1 MCARVRSPLLRLRA
15 AVVAA
20 PEPFTELAGMGL
32 ADPRAMGTDAMTGD
46 HTMKVK
52 THVRAGILPP
62 PPGGGRCGA

>member
-1 MCARVRSPLLRLRA
+1 MND
-15 AVVAA
+15 
-20 PEPFTELAGMGL
+20 LAGMGL

-62 PPGGGRCGA
+62 GSGGIRCGT